1 MSDKPALV
9 LVGPPAAGKSRLAK
23 RVAKMMNLPLV
34 DTDSMVVQEHGPIKD
49 IFANHG
55 EDVFRAW
62 ERAAVITA
70 LETPGI
76 VALGGGAVMDPATR
90 EDLRNHT
97 VALITIS
104 PEAVEDR
111 ISGDKRPLLSGGIE
125 SWVSLMEQRAGW
137 YEEVAGVSFDT
148 SHRAMDTLAVEIVDW
163 VKGAEHE

>member
-97 VALITIS
+97 IRHGKRVHRNAVIS
-104 PEAVEDR
+104 FTLQLHPCGKVIRFVVPFQKFVQAYLAIVVF
-111 ISGDKRPLLSGGIE
+111 ILFQHLLPDF
-125 SWVSLMEQRAGW
+125 LNLL
-137 YEEVAGVSFDT
+137 F
-148 SHRAMDTLAVEIVDW
+148 
-163 VKGAEHE
+163 